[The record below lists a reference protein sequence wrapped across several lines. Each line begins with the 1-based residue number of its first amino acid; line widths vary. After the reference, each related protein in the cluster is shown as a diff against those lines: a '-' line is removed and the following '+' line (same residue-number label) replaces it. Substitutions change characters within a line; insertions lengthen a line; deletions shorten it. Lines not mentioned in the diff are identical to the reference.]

1 MKSIAVYCG
10 SNPGSDPAYV
20 QAAIALGTLLASQ
33 NIALV
38 YGGGGRGLMGQ
49 VATAAMAAGGHV
61 IGVIP
66 RFLME
71 KEKADLAVPDLR
83 IVTSM
88 HERKALIA
96 ELSDGFIALPGG
108 FGTFEELC
116 ETLAWATLGL
126 HVKPFGLLNVAGF
139 YDHFAAFVDHA
150 VNHQFIKSIH
160 RSLMLTANEPAEL
173 LRLMRE
179 WHAEFT
185 PKWITPELT

>member
-10 SNPGSDPAYV
+10 SNPGSDPAYA
-20 QAAIALGTLLASQ
+20 QAATALGTLLASQ

-38 YGGGGRGLMGQ
+38 YGGGGRGLMGT

-66 RFLME
+66 KFLME

-126 HVKPFGLLNVAGF
+126 HVKPFGLLNIAGF
-139 YDHFAAFVDHA
+139 YDHFLAFIDHA
-150 VNHQFIKSIH
+150 THRQFISA
-160 RSLMLTANEPAEL
+160 RNRAFL
-173 LRLMRE
+173 LASTDPTDLLSQMRA
-179 WHAEFT
+179 WHAQST
-185 PKWITPELT
+185 PKYLTPERT

>member
-10 SNPGSDPAYV
+10 SNPGSDPAYAE
-20 QAAIALGTLLASQ
+20 AAAAMGRLLASQ
-33 NIALV
+33 NIGLV
-38 YGGGGRGLMGQ
+38 YGGGGRGLMGR
-49 VATAAMAAGGHV
+49 VATAAMEAGGHV

-66 RFLME
+66 KFLME

-108 FGTFEELC
+108 FGTFEELF
-116 ETLAWATLGL
+116 ETLAWGTLGL
-126 HVKPFGLLNVAGF
+126 HAKPFGLLNVAGF
-139 YDHFAAFVDHA
+139 YDHFLAFVDNATHR
-150 VNHQFIKSIH
+150 QFISPRH
-160 RSLMLTANEPAEL
+160 RALLLSSTDPADL
-173 LRLMRE
+173 LGQMRI

-185 PKWITPELT
+185 PKYLTPERT